1 MVLPSSHK
9 VSRVSWYSLIYISSL
24 CFVYRNLTFCVVP
37 SHALQLH
44 ILSIHIS
51 GYFPFA
57 RRYLG
62 NRFFFLFLRVLRW
75 FSSPRSPLHTMDSC
89 VSDRSSSA
97 GLPHSDICE
106 STVMCT
112 SSQLFAACHVLLRLL
127 MQRHSPCA
135 LISFF
140 LRFFNFVLYSR
151 FVIFLS

>member
-9 VSRVSWYSLIYISSL
+9 VSRVSWYSLMCISEL
-24 CFVYRNLTFCVVP
+24 RFDYRNFTFCVGP
-37 SHALQLH
+37 SQILRLQNP
-44 ILSIHIS
+44 SIRTS
-51 GYFPFA
+51 GSFPFA
-57 RRYLG
+57 RRYSG

-89 VSDRSSSA
+89 TGDRSASA

-127 MQRHSPCA
+127 MPRHSPCA

-140 LRFFNFVLYSR
+140 LRFLNLFFYRVL
-151 FVIFLS
+151 